1 MLEQLPGGYY
11 AAIAAVLLVSMFVVM
26 FVVTFADSATFVL
39 GMFTSKGGLP
49 ILTTML
55 FKISDHWK
63 KT

>member
-1 MLEQLPGGYY
+1 
-11 AAIAAVLLVSMFVVM
+11 MFVVM